1 MCRATEGW
9 GLRRTVGRVRNHHR
23 PLFRGEAF
31 FAEHAGEI
39 DPIALNEAADRA
51 AAALVRGAR
60 RSSDAGVADRV
71 LSLAEVEGI
80 EGIAELWADR
90 PEDSLAGALWRLYL
104 VHQWVHADPVGAAR
118 EFEAGRARAQVA
130 RVVAGVEEPP
140 GADQVRA
147 MVDEV
152 LRGIAT
158 REFADVLLQAAA
170 FARVVAVGRA
180 ALGEPGDPTSG
191 AARMLVLSEALERA
205 AHLELVGS
213 LD

>member
-1 MCRATEGW
+1 
-9 GLRRTVGRVRNHHR
+9 VRNHHR

-31 FAEHAGEI
+31 FSEHAGEV

-51 AAALVRGAR
+51 AAVLVRGSR
-60 RSSDAGVADRV
+60 RSDDATVADRV

-104 VHQWVHADPVGAAR
+104 LHEWVHADPVGAAA
-118 EFEAGRARAQVA
+118 EFEAGRTRAQVA
-130 RVVAGVEEPP
+130 RILAGVEEPP
-140 GADQVRA
+140 GPDQVRA

-158 REFADVLLQAAA
+158 REFADVLWQAAA
-170 FARVVAVGRA
+170 FARVVAFGRA
-180 ALGEPGDPTSG
+180 GLGESPDLDQGPAHG
-191 AARMLVLSEALERA
+191 AARMLALSEALERA
-205 AHLELVGS
+205 AHLELSGS